1 MSFIEKTIL
10 RNKNIISSLLIE
22 LEIKESYEYLISD
35 AVLSLFFNLE
45 KEKSEQD
52 KNSFKRAR
60 LIIKIKDDD
69 KTKRKTIKNLT
80 LQKDTK
86 KDESNKIVEQM
97 KVLSFLFK
105 EQNLLTELNKIE
117 DSLINKY
124 SSHLN

>member
-69 KTKRKTIKNLT
+69 NTKRKTIKNLT
-80 LQKDTK
+80 FQKDTNR
-86 KDESNKIVEQM
+86 DESSKIVEKM

-117 DSLINKY
+117 NNLINQY
-124 SSHLN
+124 SSYLS